1 MTSSTVP
8 EGAGLPRVA
17 LTAAS
22 TFLVLYLL
30 CALVIVNVVSPI
42 LIAIAGEGRLGQVGT
57 WLLVPIELAGVLSAA
72 VAAYCALQR
81 TARELDGLP
90 GPHVAVAVGGPLVI
104 GVLLLALGDPASDV
118 VRTAVDLAVVACGAA
133 TGAWLAAQAR

>member
-22 TFLVLYLL
+22 VFLVLYLL
-30 CALVIVNVVSPI
+30 FGLVIVNVVSPM
-42 LIAIAGEGRLGQVGT
+42 LIAIAGEERLGQVGT

-72 VAAYCALQR
+72 VAAYAALRGSAQ
-81 TARELDGLP
+81 ELDGLP
-90 GPHVAVAVGGPLVI
+90 AARIFVAVGAPLLVGVILLAMGDPTSAVVRSFVDLVAVA
-104 GVLLLALGDPASDV
+104 A
-118 VRTAVDLAVVACGAA
+118 GAA
-133 TGAWLAAQAR
+133 AGVWVAALAR